1 MKECIYQN
9 SRGHS
14 TSGIVGE
21 IVTLSPGFGSVSL
34 EVLRGRRAHLMGHGF
49 LGLWGGGGGWEQ
61 GTQGR
66 QKGLKKRWIFA
77 AEARAGG
84 TEETGTS
91 WKAQEQ
97 EKRGRRGLR
106 REITNNVRQMP
117 SLVFN
122 KTQLSLL
129 NGIHPML
136 GRAQSCDHTATCS
149 KQTDRR
155 GIGQGESSPEKRLT
169 DLSPTRVFSFFG
181 GLTRLW
187 EHGGSFPWIFL
198 ELDAFYREDGGSWRQ
213 KKGRWNTCTLGVWH
227 AVVFVLTIC
236 QRLDLIPEAPKV
248 RVSEGVFGWHPLLS
262 LKLQTRRCTER
273 LERIGCGCALQ
284 CVCVD
289 VLDPQR

>member
-49 LGLWGGGGGWEQ
+49 LGLWGGGRVGAGHTRE
-61 GTQGR
+61 TERIKEKMNTCSRSESGR
-66 QKGLKKRWIFA
+66 NRRDGS
-77 AEARAGG
+77 
-84 TEETGTS
+84 S
-91 WKAQEQ
+91 WKVQEQ
-97 EKRGRRGLR
+97 ERRGRRGLR

-122 KTQLSLL
+122 KTQLSLFI

-136 GRAQSCDHTATCS
+136 ERAHLCDHTATCS
-149 KQTDRR
+149 KQTERR
-155 GIGQGESSPEKRLT
+155 GIGQGESSPEKWLS

-213 KKGRWNTCTLGVWH
+213 KRGDETLALW
-227 AVVFVLTIC
+227 VFDML
-236 QRLDLIPEAPKV
+236 
-248 RVSEGVFGWHPLLS
+248 
-262 LKLQTRRCTER
+262 
-273 LERIGCGCALQ
+273 
-284 CVCVD
+284 
-289 VLDPQR
+289 